1 MTKRIVFIIAFL
13 LLSSKAFGESKLA
26 IPERDTLP
34 TKSERLYLD
43 LAFGFDFDNTEYL
56 GSDLGVSE
64 TLFGISLAPSLRYEW
79 NEKHSLA
86 VGASAQK
93 WFGSKRFVD
102 DIKLVAYYKFKSP
115 RFTALT
121 GLFPRNE
128 LIGDYSEVFFTSI
141 WKTKN
146 NLAQGA
152 TLQYTDKFGFAELAI
167 DWNGMY
173 SAATREQFR
182 ILFSGEGRFAKIMYA
197 GASAQL
203 HHYANRADFSHNV
216 VDDILIN
223 PYIGVNFNAFF
234 DFDIRLGYLQSL
246 QQDRVTGRG
255 WETPMGGELYLRLSR
270 WGGFISNN
278 LFLGDDLMPL
288 YNSVGKEGTP
298 YGADL
303 YAGDP
308 FYRTENIIYNRT
320 GIGYERNFWK
330 ERINVKA
337 EFVLKTDGERLY
349 NQQIISLAVNLAPK
363 LYDKNNKREKA
374 QFNKGQ

>member
-1 MTKRIVFIIAFL
+1 MTDLCARTCEMVRKVIISVVAL
-13 LLSSKAFGESKLA
+13 LLSLSALA
-26 IPERDTLP
+26 Q
-34 TKSERLYLD
+34 SERLYLD
-43 LAFGFDFDNTEYL
+43 TDFNFDFDNTEYSGSGL
-56 GSDLGVSE
+56 GESE
-64 TLFGISLAPSLRYEW
+64 TLFGVSLAPALRYEW
-79 NEKHSLA
+79 SEKHSLG
-86 VGASAQK
+86 VGVNMQK
-93 WFGSKRFVD
+93 WFGSTRFLD
-102 DIKLVAYYKFKSP
+102 DIDLIAYYQFRNEKYG
-115 RFTALT
+115 ALA
-121 GLFPRNE
+121 GLFRREE
-128 LIGDYSEVFFTSI
+128 LMGRYSEAFFSNA
-141 WKTKN
+141 W
-146 NLAQGA
+146 LADNRLVQGLA
-152 TLQYTDKFGFAELAI
+152 LQYHDKIGFAELVA

-173 SAATREQFR
+173 SAQTREQFR

-246 QQDRVTGRG
+246 QQDRLTGGG
-255 WETPMGGELYLRLSR
+255 WQTPMGGELYLRLSR
-270 WGGFISNN
+270 WGVFISNN

-288 YNSVGKEGTP
+288 YNSVGKEGAP

-330 ERINVKA
+330 ERIKVKA

-349 NQQIISLAVNLAPK
+349 NQQIRSLAVNLSPK
-363 LYDKNNKREKA
+363 LYDKNNKRIK
-374 QFNKGQ
+374 